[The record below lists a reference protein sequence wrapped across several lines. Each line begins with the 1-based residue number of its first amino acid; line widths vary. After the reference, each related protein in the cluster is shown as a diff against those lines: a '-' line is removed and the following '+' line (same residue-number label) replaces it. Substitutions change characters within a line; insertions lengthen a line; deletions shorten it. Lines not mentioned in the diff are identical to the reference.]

1 MQGENIMAVFK
12 PFMAVR
18 PLPEYADRVAALPY
32 DVMNS
37 KEAAE
42 MVKGNPLS
50 FLHVD
55 KAEIDLPEGTDIYDE
70 KVYLKAKE
78 NLKNLEKN
86 GICKKEPVPCFYIY
100 RQIMNGRSQ
109 TGIVGC
115 ASIDDYINNIIKKHE
130 FTRAD
135 KEADRIRHVDYC
147 NANTG
152 PIFLT
157 YRSNDTVSNI
167 VSTCKTTRKP
177 VYDFV
182 TEDGIGNT
190 VWVVDDEKTNAALA
204 EAFADTD
211 YLYIADGHHRCASA
225 VKVGLKR
232 REQFPDFDGT
242 EEFNFFLAVAF
253 PADELEIMDYNRV
266 MKDLGGKTKEEFLTA
281 MSEKFIIE
289 EIGTEAYKPVARH
302 TFGMY
307 LDKMWYKLTAKEGT
321 YPESDPVGSLDVSIL
336 QNNCITPVFGIEDP
350 RTDKRID
357 FIGGIRGLGE
367 LEKRCRED
375 MVIAF
380 SMFPTSLDELMAIA
394 DAGEVM
400 PPKST
405 WFEPKLLS
413 GLFIHK
419 LK

>member
-1 MQGENIMAVFK
+1 MAIFK
-12 PFMAVR
+12 SFKAVR
-18 PLPEYADRVAALPY
+18 PKKEFAHRVAALPY

-37 KEAAE
+37 AEARVMA
-42 MVKGNPLS
+42 KDNPYS

-55 KAEIDLPEGTDIYDE
+55 KAEIDLSEDIDIYDE
-70 KVYLKAKE
+70 AVYLKAAE
-78 NLKNLEKN
+78 NLKKLESD
-86 GICKKEPVPCFYIY
+86 GICKQDEVPCFYIY

-109 TGIVGC
+109 TGLVGC

-147 NANTG
+147 DANTG

-157 YRSNDTVSNI
+157 YRENEEISDIISSWK
-167 VSTCKTTRKP
+167 STHEPC
-177 VYDFV
+177 YDFV
-182 TEDGIGNT
+182 TDDGIANT
-190 VWVVDDEKTNAALA
+190 VWTVNDSEISAKLQAAFDEI
-204 EAFADTD
+204 D

-225 VKVGLKR
+225 VKVGQKR
-232 REQFPDFDGT
+232 RQANPYFTGS

-253 PADELEIMDYNRV
+253 PSDELEIMDYNRV
-266 MKDLGGKTKEEFLTA
+266 MKDLNGYSAEEFMA
-281 MSEKFIIE
+281 KMSEKF
-289 EIGTEAYKPVARH
+289 TVEAYNSEGQFKPSEKH

-307 LDKMWYKLTAKEGT
+307 LENKWYKLTAKEGT
-321 YPESDPVGSLDVSIL
+321 FDENDPVDRLDVSIL

-357 FIGGIRGLGE
+357 FVGGIRGLEE
-367 LEKRCRED
+367 LERRCETD
-375 MVIAF
+375 MKIAF
-380 SMFPTSLDELMAIA
+380 AMYPTSLDDLMAIA
-394 DAGEVM
+394 DAGQVM

-419 LK
+419 LS